1 MEGIVRD
8 RQMSRY
14 RDSATWA
21 AATLVGTAA
30 IVLRP
35 VSSQGDVHSDAPFV
49 HSGLGDIITGAI
61 QEVLRLL
68 FSPIRGVIEEHGD
81 AVLQTVV
88 GTPHPDAVFS
98 APANDAWPAIYEYYW
113 QAVLP
118 LSLTL
123 FGLVIGVVIFLE
135 STSHLFSSYH
145 RSKLKKRA
153 FAGLLGLLS
162 WWWIAAISLRFMDT
176 LARVLVPSVSDITV
190 FQTLSFSGMGVLGT
204 IVALTAN
211 FVLFILIGL
220 IYLARHLA
228 LYLFVLLMPLL
239 IVFWIPGV
247 GPFRL
252 ASAFMKKLAGFY
264 VPFLFMTV
272 PVALLF
278 RLGDLLGTSV
288 GPSAGEFGAW
298 LTALV
303 IPLLAVLSPF
313 ILFWQAGALFFIA
326 DRASRHMSAQRAQ
339 RRVAGG
345 RQRAQTAQQVRHNF
359 TRGLRNQPA
368 MTNSGQY
375 VFDSGGSRA
384 HATGQRLRSGAARL
398 QSALGS
404 GSDGT
409 GDNSGGGGPSEGQPG
424 DAGGPGAGPGPSSSG
439 HAPAHGYETGETR
452 DDRSGGGNDG
462 EPRLSLWADDDPGGE
477 SASSDTGGDGRS
489 GRDGLRDPQ
498 SGDQAREST
507 DGDDSDSDQS

>member
-1 MEGIVRD
+1 MRIRVR
-8 RQMSRY
+8 RVGELSR
-14 RDSATWA
+14 RAII
-21 AATLVGTAA
+21 TLAGTVAVVLQAVG
-30 IVLRP
+30 
-35 VSSQGDVHSDAPFV
+35 SGGDVHADPQLH

-98 APANDAWPAIYEYYW
+98 VPANDAWPAIYEYYW

-162 WWWIAAISLRFMDT
+162 WWWIAALSLRFMDT

-204 IVALTAN
+204 IIALTAN

-228 LYLFVLLMPLL
+228 LYLFVLMMPLL

-326 DRASRHMSAQRAQ
+326 DRASRHMSAERAQ

-359 TRGLRNQPA
+359 ARGLRNQPA
-368 MTNSGQY
+368 ATTSGQY

-398 QSALGS
+398 QSALGP

-409 GDNSGGGGPSEGQPG
+409 GDNSGGRSGPSEGQPG
-424 DAGGPGAGPGPSSSG
+424 DPGGPGAGPSAGSSG
-439 HAPAHGYETGETR
+439 HAPAHGYETGDTS
-452 DDRSGGGNDG
+452 DDRAGSGDDG
-462 EPRLSLWADDDPGGE
+462 EPRLSFWADDDPGGE
-477 SASSDTGGDGRS
+477 STSSDSGDDGRS

-498 SGDQAREST
+498 SGDQSRELT
-507 DGDDSDSDQS
+507 DSDDSHSNQS

>member
-1 MEGIVRD
+1 MHKQRTPLRIKALRVAVTLAGTVAVTTQTA
-8 RQMSRY
+8 RQ
-14 RDSATWA
+14 SAMPGGSH
-21 AATLVGTAA
+21 L
-30 IVLRP
+30 IN
-35 VSSQGDVHSDAPFV
+35 
-49 HSGLGDIITGAI
+49 SGLGDIITGAI

-88 GTPHPDAVFS
+88 GTPHPDAVFA
-98 APANDAWPAIYEYYW
+98 APTNDAWPAIYEYYW
-113 QAVLP
+113 QTLFP

-162 WWWIAAISLRFMDT
+162 WWWIAAISLRFMNT
-176 LARVLVPSVSDITV
+176 LARFLVPSVSDITV

-204 IVALTAN
+204 IIALTAN

-313 ILFWQAGALFFIA
+313 VLFWQAGALFFMA
-326 DRASRHMSAQRAQ
+326 DRASRYMSAQRAQ
-339 RRVAGG
+339 RRAAGG
-345 RQRAQTAQQVRHNF
+345 RQRVQTGRQTGQNLA
-359 TRGLRNQPA
+359 RGLRGQPA
-368 MTNSGQY
+368 VTTDGQY
-375 VFDSGGSRA
+375 VLNSGESRA
-384 HATGQRLRSGAARL
+384 NATGRRLRSATARA
-398 QSALGS
+398 QSALTPSGGEASNGS
-404 GSDGT
+404 GQT
-409 GDNSGGGGPSEGQPG
+409 GHGRGSGGGADSSAHSADVG
-424 DAGGPGAGPGPSSSG
+424 AGGSG
-439 HAPAHGYETGETR
+439 HRFTHGHETGGATR
-452 DDRSGGGNDG
+452 DADTTSGG
-462 EPRLSLWADDDPGGE
+462 EDDPFGQN
-477 SASSDTGGDGRS
+477 
-489 GRDGLRDPQ
+489 LFRDPQ
-498 SGDQAREST
+498 ADRSQDQGST
-507 DGDDSDSDQS
+507 DSDASQGDGS

>member
-1 MEGIVRD
+1 
-8 RQMSRY
+8 
-14 RDSATWA
+14 
-21 AATLVGTAA
+21 
-30 IVLRP
+30 
-35 VSSQGDVHSDAPFV
+35 
-49 HSGLGDIITGAI
+49 
-61 QEVLRLL
+61 
-68 FSPIRGVIEEHGD
+68 
-81 AVLQTVV
+81 
-88 GTPHPDAVFS
+88 
-98 APANDAWPAIYEYYW
+98 
-113 QAVLP
+113 
-118 LSLTL
+118 
-123 FGLVIGVVIFLE
+123 VVIFLE

-176 LARVLVPSVSDITV
+176 LARFLVPAVSDITV

-204 IVALTAN
+204 VIALTAN

-278 RLGDLLGTSV
+278 RLGDLLGTSI

-326 DRASRHMSAQRAQ
+326 DRASRHMSAERAQ

-345 RQRAQTAQQVRHNF
+345 REKVQSGRQGRRNF
-359 TRGLRNQPA
+359 TRGLRNEPA
-368 MTNSGQY
+368 VAGTGQY
-375 VFDSGGSRA
+375 VFDSRGSRA
-384 HATGQRLRSGAARL
+384 HAAGQRLRSAGSRLRGALPA
-398 QSALGS
+398 GS
-404 GSDGT
+404 GR
-409 GDNSGGGGPSEGQPG
+409 
-424 DAGGPGAGPGPSSSG
+424 A
-439 HAPAHGYETGETR
+439 
-452 DDRSGGGNDG
+452 DG
-462 EPRLSLWADDDPGGE
+462 EDGGRRDT
-477 SASSDTGGDGRS
+477 SASKVESDSADGRNGFGDEVS
-489 GRDGLRDPQ
+489 RTDRDPLRDP
-498 SGDQAREST
+498 RP
-507 DGDDSDSDQS
+507 DQSNESSTTDDPEDQP

>member
-1 MEGIVRD
+1 
-8 RQMSRY
+8 
-14 RDSATWA
+14 
-21 AATLVGTAA
+21 
-30 IVLRP
+30 
-35 VSSQGDVHSDAPFV
+35 
-49 HSGLGDIITGAI
+49 
-61 QEVLRLL
+61 
-68 FSPIRGVIEEHGD
+68 
-81 AVLQTVV
+81 
-88 GTPHPDAVFS
+88 
-98 APANDAWPAIYEYYW
+98 
-113 QAVLP
+113 
-118 LSLTL
+118 
-123 FGLVIGVVIFLE
+123 
-135 STSHLFSSYH
+135 
-145 RSKLKKRA
+145 
-153 FAGLLGLLS
+153 
-162 WWWIAAISLRFMDT
+162 
-176 LARVLVPSVSDITV
+176 
-190 FQTLSFSGMGVLGT
+190 
-204 IVALTAN
+204 
-211 FVLFILIGL
+211 
-220 IYLARHLA
+220 
-228 LYLFVLLMPLL
+228 L

-359 TRGLRNQPA
+359 ARGLRNQPA
-368 MTNSGQY
+368 MTTSGQY

-404 GSDGT
+404 GRGGT
-409 GDNSGGGGPSEGQPG
+409 GGSNGSRSGPGDGQPG
-424 DAGGPGAGPGPSSSG
+424 DPGGPGAGPGPGSG
-439 HAPAHGYETGETR
+439 HATAHGYETGDTG
-452 DDRSGGGNDG
+452 DDRGGSGDD
-462 EPRLSLWADDDPGGE
+462 EALRLSFWPEDEPGSE
-477 SASSDTGGDGRS
+477 SPSSDSGGDGRS

-498 SGDQAREST
+498 SGDQSREST

>member
-1 MEGIVRD
+1 MRD
-8 RQMSRY
+8 GRMGRCS
-14 RDSATWA
+14 DLATRA
-21 AATLVGTAA
+21 AATFIVTATV
-30 IVLRP
+30 VLRF
-35 VSSQGDVHSDAPFV
+35 GDSHANAPLV
-49 HSGLGDIITGAI
+49 ESGLGDIITGAI

-113 QAVLP
+113 QTFFP

-123 FGLVIGVVIFLE
+123 FGLVIGLVIFLE

-162 WWWIAAISLRFMDT
+162 WWWIAALSLRFMDT
-176 LARVLVPSVSDITV
+176 LARFLVPAVSDITV

-204 IVALTAN
+204 VVALTAN

-313 ILFWQAGALFFIA
+313 ILFWQAGALFFMA
-326 DRASRHMSAQRAQ
+326 DRASKYMSAQRAQ

-345 RQRAQTAQQVRHNF
+345 RDRLQTGRRGGRNLA
-359 TRGLRNQPA
+359 RGLRNEPA
-368 MTNSGQY
+368 VTGSGQY
-375 VFDSGGSRA
+375 VLDSGESRA
-384 HATGQRLRSGAARL
+384 HATGRRLRSASSRIRGTLLPVSERT
-398 QSALGS
+398 
-404 GSDGT
+404 DGE
-409 GDNSGGGGPSEGQPG
+409 DGGRR
-424 DAGGPGAGPGPSSSG
+424 D
-439 HAPAHGYETGETR
+439 APASRVEP
-452 DDRSGGGNDG
+452 GNVD
-462 EPRLSLWADDDPGGE
+462 
-477 SASSDTGGDGRS
+477 
-489 GRDGLRDPQ
+489 GRDGFGDEAGRTNRDPLRDP
-498 SGDQAREST
+498 R
-507 DGDDSDSDQS
+507 SDQSSDSSDIEDAEDRS